1 MGNFFSSEI
10 KNNDLISIIEK
21 CDKNDWK
28 CIKKKINDEDKK
40 LGIQVIDLTT
50 KNTKDKVVLSLNE
63 IRQMEDIK
71 YYILK
76 TNIDN
81 DTCSKT
87 LNIEHI
93 CSNRFTEGFTNQK
106 TNIIMNIIIIIIFY
120 FYIIKNKK

>member
-10 KNNDLISIIEK
+10 KNNDLISVIEN

-28 CIKKKINDEDKK
+28 CIKKKINDNGEN
-40 LGIQVIDLTT
+40 LGIQVIDLSTN
-50 KNTKDKVVLSLNE
+50 NTKDKIVLSLNE
-63 IRQMEDIK
+63 IRQIEDIK

-93 CSNRFTEGFTNQK
+93 CSNRLTEGFTNQTK
-106 TNIIMNIIIIIIFY
+106 NIFVNIFVILIFY
-120 FYIIKNKK
+120 FILLKNKK